1 MKDWIQNHGGILT
14 LVGVFVLVHM
24 VFIFISP
31 KEIVDFIGV
40 ENTYLT
46 IFLIA
51 TFGGLNSVTGG
62 VLYASIIAFAAGGA
76 SPLLLGLVAGVAI
89 AIGDLLVFYVF
100 RHTTKTLSPQ
110 WQEKITHIKKK
121 VEHLPRSVQYVLI
134 YSYLGFTPLPND
146 VLMFLLAVLR
156 FRFSQVWWVIL
167 AGTMTLA
174 MLTAYLGTALPFY

>member
-1 MKDWIQNHGGILT
+1 MKDWIQNHSGILV
-14 LVGVFVLVHM
+14 LIGVFLLVH
-24 VFIFISP
+24 VAFLFISP
-31 KEIVDFIGV
+31 KEIVDFVGV

-46 IFLIA
+46 VFLIA

-62 VLYASIIAFAAGGA
+62 VLYGSIIAFAAGGA

-89 AIGDLLVFYVF
+89 AIGDGLVFYLF
-100 RHTTKTLSPQ
+100 EHTTKTLSLQ
-110 WQEKITHIKKK
+110 WQARITQVKKK
-121 VEHLPRSVQYVLI
+121 VEHLPRSVQYLLI
-134 YSYLGFTPLPND
+134 YLYLGFTPLPND

-174 MLTAYLGTALPFY
+174 ILTAYLGTALPFY